1 MRELIFTIFI
11 LVIISGCS
19 ENLNPV
25 SSDATLSE
33 IEIPVS
39 PSVKSSKN
47 LIWEH
52 DGISVEAN
60 GERMVYSEVYC
71 DLRHSTRSKILIT
84 FDGWTNADTTS
95 YISEVLIE
103 SNGQTLFTESGEMYI
118 NRHHEI
124 LLENTGIGIL
134 RFYIRLWCDEV
145 ECNSSA
151 TLRKS
156 KIKIYKH

>member
-1 MRELIFTIFI
+1 MRVLIFTIFI

-19 ENLNPV
+19 ENPNQV
-25 SSDATLSE
+25 SGDATLSE
-33 IEIPVS
+33 IEFPVS
-39 PSVKSSKN
+39 HSIKTYKN

-60 GERMVYSEVYC
+60 GEWMVYSEVYC
-71 DLRHSTRSKILIT
+71 DLRHITRSKTLIT

-95 YISEVLIE
+95 YISEILIE
-103 SNGQTLFTESGEMYI
+103 SDGQTLFTESGEMYI

-124 LLENTGIGIL
+124 FLENTGIGIL

>member
-1 MRELIFTIFI
+1 MRTLILTIFI
-11 LVIISGCS
+11 LIIISGCS
-19 ENLNPV
+19 ENPNPV
-25 SSDATLSE
+25 SNDIILSE
-33 IEIPVS
+33 IEIPES
-39 PSVKSSKN
+39 PSVNSHNN

-52 DGISVEAN
+52 DGISVDAN
-60 GERMVYSEVYC
+60 GERMVFSEVYC
-71 DLRHSTRSKILIT
+71 DLRHRTRSKILIT

-95 YISEVLIE
+95 YIAEVLIE
-103 SNGQTLFTESGEMYI
+103 NNGQILFTESGEMYI

-124 LLENTGIGIL
+124 ILENTGFGIL

-156 KIKIYKH
+156 KIKIYKQ

>member
-1 MRELIFTIFI
+1 MRELIFTLFI
-11 LVIISGCS
+11 LVLISGCS
-19 ENLNPV
+19 ENPNPV
-25 SSDATLSE
+25 NIDAAIPE
-33 IEIPVS
+33 IEKPVS
-39 PSVKSSKN
+39 PSIKSYKN

-60 GERMVYSEVYC
+60 GEQMVYSEVYC
-71 DLRHSTRSKILIT
+71 DLRLITRSKTLIT

-103 SNGQTLFTESGEMYI
+103 NNGQILLTESGEMYI

-124 LLENTGIGIL
+124 LLENTGVGIL

-156 KIKIYKH
+156 KIKIYKY